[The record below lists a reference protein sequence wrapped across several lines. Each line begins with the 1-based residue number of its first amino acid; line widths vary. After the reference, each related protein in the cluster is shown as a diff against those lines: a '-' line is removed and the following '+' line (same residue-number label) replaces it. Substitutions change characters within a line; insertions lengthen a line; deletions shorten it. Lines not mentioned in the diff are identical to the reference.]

1 MKRFIKYAIEHLEVL
16 HPHTREAFLKWLS
29 FVFIKCVLYWE
40 QKQIGY
46 TQVLILE
53 NEENKIKFMQFL
65 CYYVKTLSVKR
76 TTKILDSLAQCI
88 FARTTKNG

>member
-46 TQVLILE
+46 TVTHTR
-53 NEENKIKFMQFL
+53 K
-65 CYYVKTLSVKR
+65 
-76 TTKILDSLAQCI
+76 
-88 FARTTKNG
+88 